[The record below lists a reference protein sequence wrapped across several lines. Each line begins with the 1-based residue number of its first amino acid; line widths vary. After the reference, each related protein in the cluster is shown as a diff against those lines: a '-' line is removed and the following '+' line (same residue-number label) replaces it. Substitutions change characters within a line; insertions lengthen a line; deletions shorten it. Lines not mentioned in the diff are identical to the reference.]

1 MDISHDDLEFFLALW
16 ETRSITQAARDLNL
30 TMPTASRRMARLRE
44 LFGDPCFVRSHK
56 GLLPTDFTI
65 ANVGEIIQLHRQLH
79 ELTQRKTFEP
89 SELKRVIR
97 IAIPDN
103 AIPFLLPNV
112 VKAITDQAPLCS
124 IAFLHCSHNSF
135 EDLQKGYIDF
145 LINPKSLVPRGNH
158 FMPLHAFDQV
168 ILVRKTHP
176 LVEIYHQKGTVS
188 PEDLR
193 HYERILVNDS
203 YAATQNNDIYLS
215 NYDRYFMT
223 DNVQR
228 TRIVVPYFIG
238 AQYFLENTD
247 LTLSLPK
254 ETAEKIAERNPYLT
268 TIPSPLAKPG
278 AIVPCLFWHER
289 THHDP
294 AMQWI
299 RAQFKAYAQTEEGA
313 REARQDNF

>member
-1 MDISHDDLEFFLALW
+1 MDISHDDLEFFLSLW
-16 ETRSITQAARDLNL
+16 ETRSITQTARDLNL
-30 TMPTASRRMARLRE
+30 TLPTASRRMARLRE
-44 LFGDPCFVRSHK
+44 IFGDPCFVRSHQ
-56 GLLPTDFTI
+56 GLIPTDFTI
-65 ANVGEIIQLHRQLH
+65 ESIGEIIQLYRKLH
-79 ELTQRKTFEP
+79 DLTQRKTFEP
-89 SELKRVIR
+89 SELNRVIR

-112 VKAITDQAPLCS
+112 VKSITDQAPHCS
-124 IAFLHCSHNSF
+124 IAFLHSSPASF

-145 LINPKSLVPRGNH
+145 LINPKILVPRGNH
-158 FMPLHAFDQV
+158 FMPLHAFDQI
-168 ILVRKTHP
+168 ILVRKKHP
-176 LVEIYHQKGTVS
+176 LVEMYKQKGTIDAD
-188 PEDLR
+188 DLK
-193 HYERILVNDS
+193 HFDRILVNDS

-215 NYDRYFMT
+215 NYDRYFMS

-238 AQYFLENTD
+238 AQYFLESTD

-254 ETAEKIAERNPYLT
+254 ETALKIAERNPYLT
-268 TIPSPLAKPG
+268 TLPSPLAKSG

-299 RAQFKAYAQTEEGA
+299 RAQFKAFAQTEEGA
-313 REARQDNF
+313 REEQSDNF

>member
-124 IAFLHCSHNSF
+124 IAFLHSSHNSF

-145 LINPKSLVPRGNH
+145 LINPKSLVPRGSH

-168 ILVRKTHP
+168 ILVRKTFDVGIQEYFRV
-176 LVEIYHQKGTVS
+176 LDGTVCMA
-188 PEDLR
+188 LCCKVY
-193 HYERILVNDS
+193 HYIW
-203 YAATQNNDIYLS
+203 
-215 NYDRYFMT
+215 F
-223 DNVQR
+223 
-228 TRIVVPYFIG
+228 F
-238 AQYFLENTD
+238 FL
-247 LTLSLPK
+247 K
-254 ETAEKIAERNPYLT
+254 
-268 TIPSPLAKPG
+268 
-278 AIVPCLFWHER
+278 
-289 THHDP
+289 
-294 AMQWI
+294 
-299 RAQFKAYAQTEEGA
+299 
-313 REARQDNF
+313 

>member
-1 MDISHDDLEFFLALW
+1 MDISHDDLQFFLALW

-44 LFGDPCFVRSHK
+44 LFGDPCFVRSHN

-65 ANVGEIIQLHRQLH
+65 ANVGEIIQLYRQLH
-79 ELTQRKTFEP
+79 ELTQRKIFEP
-89 SELKRVIR
+89 KELSRVIR

-112 VKAITDQAPLCS
+112 VKAITEQAPHCS
-124 IAFLHCSHNSF
+124 IAFLHSSHASF

-145 LINPKSLVPRGNH
+145 LINPRCLVPRGSH
-158 FMPLHAFDQV
+158 FMPLHVFDQV
-168 ILVRKTHP
+168 LLVRKSHP
-176 LVEIYHQKGTVS
+176 LVAIYQEKGIVIAD
-188 PEDLR
+188 DLKNF
-193 HYERILVNDS
+193 ERILVNDS

-247 LTLSLPK
+247 LTFSLPK

-268 TIPSPLAKPG
+268 TIPSPLAKSG

-313 REARQDNF
+313 REGMNDHF